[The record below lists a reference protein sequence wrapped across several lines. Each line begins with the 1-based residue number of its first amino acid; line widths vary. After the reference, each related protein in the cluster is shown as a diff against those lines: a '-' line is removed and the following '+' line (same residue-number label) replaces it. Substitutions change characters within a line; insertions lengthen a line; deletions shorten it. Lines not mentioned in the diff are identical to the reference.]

1 MSKPNLLGFSSSVGI
16 YRNKRMRDLRQ
27 ILAKQIPRKVPF
39 ADLSTMCF
47 QALMAYA
54 AENQIDGDFSDYTS
68 GDVAGIFCT
77 NCINVSLGEASAI
90 WKAFD
95 SVGLLEGG
103 KIRSWAKFNR
113 HFAEHE
119 KIVKAKRR
127 AGKLSRQKWLKEL
140 SQQAAGIPKNGHVEH
155 EKPAPKPVQNP
166 SRNESVSRQLFEL
179 NQALDIAPTAKAKA
193 ALNRQ
198 KVQLLANQTGVDLSP
213 ASPSPAPPPSAP
225 KKSEK
230 QKQEDWHRGMAKAG
244 RESIEAGNYDILS
257 ESMVRALIADGY
269 DLPPEVQSRFRKLLK
284 ESANPVPE

>member
-39 ADLSTMCF
+39 ADQSTMCF

-77 NCINVSLGEASAI
+77 NCIDVSLGEASAI
-90 WKAFD
+90 WKAFE

-140 SQQAAGIPKNGHVEH
+140 SQQAAGITKNGHGETPN
-155 EKPAPKPVQNP
+155 PAKIP
-166 SRNESVSRQLFEL
+166 SKTAPNSDEQSEIRKELWTNKELLQSATGKQKRALIAQREELISR
-179 NQALDIAPTAKAKA
+179 
-193 ALNRQ
+193 
-198 KVQLLANQTGVDLSP
+198 VTGVALTP
-213 ASPSPAPPPSAP
+213 PLSPAPPPA
-225 KKSEK
+225 EK
-230 QKQEDWHRGMAKAG
+230 PRKVTAEDRERELLTMARAALQDYPDGLSQE
-244 RESIEAGNYDILS
+244 
-257 ESMVRALIADGY
+257 MVRALARAGDQ
-269 DLPPEVQSRFRKLLK
+269 LPAEVQARFHRLFK
-284 ESANPVPE
+284 NPVPE